1 MDIHTLER
9 LILKTHQK
17 VENMN
22 DSARRR
28 PQYDGLWQ
36 RACGAGEILHFL
48 KEELDRELSFRE
60 NAEA

>member
-17 VENMN
+17 VEEMT

-28 PQYDGLWQ
+28 PQYDGLLQ
-36 RACGAGEILHFL
+36 RANGGLEVLQL
-48 KEELDRELSFRE
+48 LREELDRELSFRDQ
-60 NAEA
+60 EAA